1 MGAAESTFP
10 AAAQAPVLAQS
21 GIEPPVIDYGA
32 VAPMLIVLGAACV
45 GVLVEAFLPRHQR
58 WSAQVVL
65 SFAAVLVAGLSL
77 ALYARAGNMGL
88 TTLAGTVSVDDPT
101 LFLWGTLLALG
112 FASLL
117 LIADR
122 SVEPGGAFVAESR
135 GVGSAQPARAR
146 VGAAGSGSAG
156 VTTASPEE
164 APGDVPDD
172 GGTSGAMSRAAAGE
186 HGMRTEVFPLALFS
200 LGGMMVFCSANDLL
214 TMFIALEVLSLPLYL
229 ICGLAKRRRLLSQEA
244 AVKYFLLGA
253 FASAFF
259 LYGLALLYG
268 YAGSV
273 QLSAIADATAG
284 SLRSDTLLFAGIG
297 LLVVGLLFKASVGP
311 FHAWTPDVYHGAPT
325 AVTGFMAACTK
336 VAAFG
341 AILRVLHVALEAS
354 SWEWHRVLWT
364 VAVVSMVIGVV
375 LGLTQSDIKR
385 MIAYSSIAHAGFLMV
400 GSIALTGRGLAG
412 TLFYL
417 LAYGFSTVAV
427 FGVISLVRKSD
438 GEATHLSDWAGL
450 AKRSPLVAGV
460 FTFLLLALAGI
471 PLTSGFMGKFY
482 VFSAALSDGMA
493 PLVVIALV
501 ASAVAAFF
509 YLRVIVLMYF
519 NEPAAD
525 GPTVSVPGAFTTAAI
540 TLGVV
545 VTLLLGVLPTLAWN
559 WASAGGFVS

>member
-1 MGAAESTFP
+1 
-10 AAAQAPVLAQS
+10 
-21 GIEPPVIDYGA
+21 
-32 VAPMLIVLGAACV
+32 MLTAACV
-45 GVLVEAFLPRHQR
+45 GVIVEAFLPRHQR
-58 WSAQVVL
+58 WSVQV
-65 SFAAVLVAGLSL
+65 GLSL
-77 ALYARAGNMGL
+77 LTLVVAGVALGAYARGAGTGL
-88 TTLAGTVSVDDPT
+88 TTLAGTIAVDTPT

-112 FASLL
+112 FASIL

-122 SVEPGGAFVAESR
+122 SVEQGGAFVAESDASS
-135 GVGSAQPARAR
+135 GSSGLGASSGLSASSGPAR
-146 VGAAGSGSAG
+146 GATADSSAPSPTMTRATAG
-156 VTTASPEE
+156 VS
-164 APGDVPDD
+164 
-172 GGTSGAMSRAAAGE
+172 
-186 HGMRTEVFPLALFS
+186 GMRTEVFPLAMFS
-200 LGGMMVFCSANDLL
+200 LSGMMVFCAANDLL

-229 ICGLAKRRRLLSQEA
+229 LCGLAKRRRLLSQEA

-268 YAGSV
+268 YSGSV
-273 QLSAIADATAG
+273 KLAAISEATAG
-284 SLRSDTLLFAGIG
+284 SDRSDTLLFAGIG

-341 AILRVLHVALEAS
+341 AILRVLQVALEAS
-354 SWEWHRVLWT
+354 SWEWHYVLWT
-364 VAVVSMVIGVV
+364 VAVLSMLIGVV
-375 LGLTQSDIKR
+375 LGLTQTDIKR
-385 MIAYSSIAHAGFLMV
+385 MIAYSSIAHAGFLLV
-400 GSIALTGRGLAG
+400 GAIALTDRGLSG

-417 LAYGFSTVAV
+417 LAYGFTTVAV
-427 FGVISLVRKSD
+427 FGVISLVRTSE
-438 GEATHLSDWAGL
+438 GEATHLSGWAGL
-450 AKRSPLVAGV
+450 AKRSPLVAAV

-471 PLTSGFMGKFY
+471 PMTSGFMGKFY
-482 VFSAALSDGMA
+482 VFSAAVTDGMV

-501 ASAVAAFF
+501 ASAAAAFF

-559 WASAGGFVS
+559 WANVGGFVS